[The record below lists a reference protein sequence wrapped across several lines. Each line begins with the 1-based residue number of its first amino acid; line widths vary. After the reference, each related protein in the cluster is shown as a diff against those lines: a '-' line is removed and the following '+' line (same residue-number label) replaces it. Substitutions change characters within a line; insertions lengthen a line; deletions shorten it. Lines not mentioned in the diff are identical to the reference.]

1 MLLGTTRLAWRN
13 IVITRSFSVST
24 RFSVRLG
31 VGGWHPSSYMYQEH
45 RMHKGTR
52 QGLKTRRTVEMS
64 RTSSA
69 NHRHLILNSE
79 DQRVICTLRNAR
91 HQSAD
96 SDVQPRRQVTTSLA
110 LGGDLVRGDETRDL
124 QCFTEPTRTLTSPQ
138 SLLPRAAKQRLSNG
152 IILAAPQV
160 AYIDPSASTT
170 ESVGNVFLVS
180 YPCFERPSNS

>member
-1 MLLGTTRLAWRN
+1 MLLGITRLAWRN
-13 IVITRSFSVST
+13 IVITRSC
-24 RFSVRLG
+24 SVRLG
-31 VGGWHPSSYMYQEH
+31 VGGWHPQAIYQEH

-52 QGLKTRRTVEMS
+52 PGLKTRRTVEMS
-64 RTSSA
+64 RSSSA
-69 NHRHLILNSE
+69 NHRHLIRNSE
-79 DQRVICTLRNAR
+79 DQTVTCTLRNAR

-96 SDVQPRRQVTTSLA
+96 SDVEVRRQVTTSLA
-110 LGGDLVRGDETRDL
+110 FPGDETRHL
-124 QCFTEPTRTLTSPQ
+124 QCFTALRRTLTTPQ

-180 YPCFERPSNS
+180 YPCFERPSGS